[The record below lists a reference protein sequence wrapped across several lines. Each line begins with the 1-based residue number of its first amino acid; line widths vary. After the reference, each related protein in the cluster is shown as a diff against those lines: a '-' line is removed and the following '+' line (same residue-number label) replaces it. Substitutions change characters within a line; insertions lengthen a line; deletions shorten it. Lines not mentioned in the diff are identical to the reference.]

1 MKMFADK
8 VNDVKLSNIDK
19 GVSFDVEDGGK
30 FVLTVLRNTYSD
42 PVGATVREIAQN
54 ASEVDPNF
62 SIHIPTSFEP
72 WLAIRD
78 NGTGLSPD
86 DTERY
91 FSKLG
96 ASTKDK
102 DNTKVGGF
110 GAGAKV
116 LWAVTDDYT
125 VTSRWNGRMYT
136 FFAYTDDY
144 GRPMFSLAGTAHTDE
159 PNGIEVRVPVKLDQV
174 EKYKKAC
181 VQQLEFFDP
190 KPTLNI
196 DLEWPERETIMSGKG
211 YTIQKREY
219 GYPYNRDA
227 ESRLVMGNL
236 SYPIDPSKFEH
247 KYQRMLQSSRVILFA
262 PIGSCTLPMSRES
275 LLYDD
280 KTTETIE
287 RLLDTVRDDYRD
299 KVQPEVD
306 KCDTLAQAYN
316 KAGEL
321 RNTYVQMGGSSDDLK
336 GLTYNGKPIEHPKLS
351 CNIYSLDR
359 SRLHLKSLNVRDYKR
374 SNYRFKWLDFNEEG
388 EVVILGEDV
397 KKLPSTILHNAAENG
412 WRHVIYVEKKPDGI
426 DEDGNTV
433 RHPSLKVIERVLKNA
448 GLTVLWFREL
458 EEPPKAVRAMTSKTM
473 ARIKLH
479 DGPDIVGYN
488 ESFRWMDHQ
497 INDLDKDTGVYVEL
511 KNYVPKDDTERQNLR
526 KFFAMRKTGVIPVNT
541 KLFGIPG
548 NVKNTLKDHAN
559 YISVT
564 EAVELAEQTL
574 KSVVSKFVA
583 KKIEHDAIMEAL
595 SSYRCYSSTIKDRLF
610 QSNVQGTYIHD
621 LLMRLSKLK
630 AEYKTHENDVAFYVS
645 NFVDDYHEQV
655 EKKENAYKR
664 ELDTKYR
671 LLKYVDNNVSPF
683 VLAEYINMMEK
694 N

>member
-136 FFAYTDDY
+136 FLAYTDDF
-144 GRPMFSLAGTAHTDE
+144 GRPMFTLANAVDTDQ

-174 EKYKKAC
+174 DKYKKAC

-190 KPTLNI
+190 KPKLNI
-196 DLEWPERETIMSGKG
+196 DLEWPERETIMAGKG
-211 YTIQKREY
+211 YAIQKKQY
-219 GYPYNRDA
+219 GYPFNPNS

-236 SYPIDPSKFEH
+236 SYPIDPGKFDS

-280 KTTETIE
+280 KTIETIKG
-287 RLLDTVRDDYRD
+287 LLDTVRDDYRD

-306 KCDTLAQAYN
+306 KCDTLAQAYS

-321 RNTYVQMGGSSDDLK
+321 RSTYSQMGGSSDDLK

-351 CNIYSLDR
+351 CNIYSLDKG
-359 SRLHLKSLNVRDYKR
+359 RLRLKSLSVRDYVR
-374 SNYRFKWLDFNEEG
+374 SSNRFNWLDFYEEDK
-388 EVVILGEDV
+388 VVILGEDV
-397 KKLPSTILHNAAENG
+397 KKLPSTILYNAAENG

-426 DEDGNTV
+426 DEDGNTI
-433 RHPSLKVIERVLKNA
+433 RHPSLKAIERVLKNA
-448 GLTVLWFREL
+448 GLNVLWFNEL
-458 EEPPKAVRAMTSKTM
+458 KEPPKAVRSTANKTM

-479 DGPDIVGYN
+479 HGADHVGYN
-488 ESFRWMDHQ
+488 ESFRWQDYK
-497 INDLDKDTGVYVEL
+497 IDDLNFDTGVYVEL
-511 KNYVPKDDTERQNLR
+511 KNYVPNDDGERWKLR
-526 KFFAMRKTGVIPVNT
+526 KFFDMRKKNVIPTDT

-564 EAVELAEQTL
+564 EAIELAEQTL
-574 KSVVSKFVA
+574 KDTAGKYVA
-583 KKIEHDAIMEAL
+583 KKLEHDAIMQVL
-595 SSYRCYSSTIKDRLF
+595 SKHKCYNSTMRDHLF
-610 QSNVQGTYIHD
+610 QSKVKGTYIGGLINRMH
-621 LLMRLSKLK
+621 KVK
-630 AEYKTHENDVAFYVS
+630 EEYKEHGEDVAFYV
-645 NFVDDYHEQV
+645 NAFVEDYTAQV
-655 EKKENAYKR
+655 ERKENSYKKELDKR
-664 ELDTKYR
+664 YPMLTYT
-671 LLKYVDNNVSPF
+671 DNNVQPT

-694 N
+694 I